1 MSSSKE
7 YLYGERASG
16 GQHGDVFTSPDVV
29 SFMLDSVGYTAD
41 RDLSRVRILEP
52 SCGDGE
58 FVGEIARRLIAS
70 AAKCGF
76 DASEAFQRNVRA
88 YDIDAEKIA
97 RCKQLVSKLGIT
109 FYDENIQTADFLNAK
124 ISETD
129 IVVGNPPYIRYENI
143 PAEMLE
149 YCKQTFRTF
158 HYRCDLY
165 VPFFEKSLAAL
176 APGGLHCFI
185 CSNRWLKNE
194 YGKKLRLLVARYYQ
208 LRTILNLEQA
218 NAFQEEVLAYPAI
231 TIISSDFPAW
241 TFRYADCTCIEE
253 LNSLETEEKRMPQ
266 GSDWTEA
273 FNSFSFN
280 SQFQT
285 IEQQG
290 FKIGIG
296 VATGADSVFIS
307 TDLPA
312 KVEKELIMPGINA
325 RDLRGDK
332 FQWQGE
338 YLLNPYNADGTLVK
352 LEKYPRANAY
362 LQEHKAMLTS
372 RHIAK
377 KSPSRWYKTIDRINP
392 ELLAKPKILLP
403 DMSGNTYVFVDEG
416 NYYPLH
422 NIYYIIGGSSR
433 HLKLLAAFLMSD
445 FVRNQ
450 LAAVTNKMNGGFSR
464 WQSQHLRKLRLP
476 KLNAIPAEDVQQ
488 LLSFYEDRKV
498 SSLNKKISEY
508 VYHEPYLFSN
518 EERAGG
524 RLSSNNYRQLPR
536 RGQQLPCR

>member
-7 YLYGERASG
+7 FIYGERASG
-16 GQHGDVFTSPDVV
+16 GQHGDVFTSPVVV
-29 SFMLDSVGYTAD
+29 SFMLDTVGYTAD
-41 RDLSRVRILEP
+41 HDLSCVRILEP

-58 FVGEIARRLIAS
+58 FVVEIARRLIAS
-70 AAKCGF
+70 AEQFGF
-76 DASEAFQRNVRA
+76 DVGKAFQRNVRA
-88 YDIDAEKIA
+88 YDIDAAKTA
-97 RCKQLVSKLGIT
+97 RCRQRVSELGIIVCE
-109 FYDENIQTADFLNAK
+109 DNIQTADFLKERIA
-124 ISETD
+124 ETD

-143 PAEMLE
+143 PEGMLE
-149 YCKQTFRTF
+149 YCKKTFPTF

-194 YGKKLRLLVARYYQ
+194 YGKKLRLMVARYYQ

-218 NAFQEEVLAYPAI
+218 DAFQEEVLAYPAI
-231 TIISSDFPAW
+231 TIISSELPAL
-241 TFRYADCTCIEE
+241 TFRYAEYTSVDE
-253 LNSLETEEKRMPQ
+253 LSGNQTEEKLMPQ
-266 GSDWTEA
+266 GDDWTE
-273 FNSFSFN
+273 SFN
-280 SQFQT
+280 TISASSHFQT

-307 TDLPA
+307 PDLPQ
-312 KVEKELIMPGINA
+312 KVEEELIMPGINA

-338 YLLNPYNADGTLVK
+338 YLLNPYNADGTLVN
-352 LEKYPRANAY
+352 LEKYPRASAY
-362 LQEHKAMLTS
+362 LEEHKEKLTS

-377 KSPSRWYKTIDRINP
+377 KSPLRWYKTIDRISP
-392 ELLAKPKILLP
+392 DLLSKPKILLP
-403 DMSGNTYVFVDEG
+403 DMSGNTYVFVDDGE
-416 NYYPLH
+416 YYPLH
-422 NIYYIIGGSSR
+422 NIYYIIGSSSMQLR
-433 HLKLLAAFLMSD
+433 LLAAFLMSD

-476 KLNAIPAEDVQQ
+476 RLSTIPAEDVQQ
-488 LLSFYEDRKV
+488 LLSLYESRKIA
-498 SSLNKKISEY
+498 SLNKKISEC
-508 VYHEPYLFSN
+508 VS
-518 EERAGG
+518 A
-524 RLSSNNYRQLPR
+524 
-536 RGQQLPCR
+536 